1 MKGTDTV
8 KILLVLATVFTVAFK
23 LFQPAFHIYS
33 SSRDE
38 VPARTI
44 DDDMRLVAQLMNDTS
59 GPRVFEQGIV
69 STDSLDFNA
78 AFGPD
83 GKFYFCR
90 SANKIT
96 TIYSWLQGTPEA
108 LPFSKTKYSDADPAF
123 APNGELY
130 FISTRPKNA
139 ADTTKDYDIWKV
151 KPLPGGGWSEPVN
164 VEALNSPQNEFY
176 ISFTKNGDACFSS
189 NRNGGY
195 GEEDIYTSKY
205 NKGTFEQPQN
215 LGEQVNTKYSEY
227 DPFILPDGK
236 RLIFASSGRPN
247 SLGKA
252 DLYWSIMKNR
262 SWMTAQHF
270 DAPVNTAT
278 RDYCPYIA
286 PHLYQ
291 FFYSSDG
298 DVKFM
303 PLSNLPKELR

>member
-1 MKGTDTV
+1 MERITNTIITILTV
-8 KILLVLATVFTVAFK
+8 CLIIAAIVYFFRGGSDKNVATIK
-23 LFQPAFHIYS
+23 QEPAMEI
-33 SSRDE
+33 
-38 VPARTI
+38 AAGLT
-44 DDDMRLVAQLMNDTS
+44 DTS
-59 GPRVFEQGIV
+59 GPQIFEWGIV
-69 STDSLDFNA
+69 STDSLDFSA
-78 AFGPD
+78 AFSPG
-83 GKFYFCR
+83 GSVFYFCR
-90 SANKIT
+90 YENRLTK
-96 TIYSWLQGTPEA
+96 IYSWRKGSQPEIV
-108 LPFSKTKYSDADPAF
+108 PFSKTSYSDADPAF

-130 FISTRPKNA
+130 FISTRPKDA

-189 NRNGGY
+189 NRSGGY

-205 NKGTFEQPQN
+205 NKGTFEQAQN

-252 DLYWSIMKNR
+252 DLYWSVMSNS
-262 SWMTAQHF
+262 SWTAARHF
-270 DAPVNTAT
+270 DAQVNTAT

-286 PHLYQ
+286 PHVNQ
-291 FFYSSDG
+291 FFYTSDG
-298 DVKFM
+298 DVQFM
-303 PLSNLPKELR
+303 PVSYLPEELQ